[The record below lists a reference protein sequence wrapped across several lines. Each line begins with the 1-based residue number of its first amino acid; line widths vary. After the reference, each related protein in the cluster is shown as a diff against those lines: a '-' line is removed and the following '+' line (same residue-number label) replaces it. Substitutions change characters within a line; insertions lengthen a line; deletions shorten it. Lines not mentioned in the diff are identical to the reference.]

1 MRTARCVGRGP
12 ASRRPPPPVPAA
24 FQVSRPRGM
33 ECKVNSRVKEEHPV
47 ARSVFL
53 GLELQMI
60 GLTILVQLD
69 KNRGFDS
76 VSNSDLL
83 EQL

>member
-1 MRTARCVGRGP
+1 
-12 ASRRPPPPVPAA
+12 
-24 FQVSRPRGM
+24 M

-53 GLELQMI
+53 GLERQMI
-60 GLTILVQLD
+60 TRTILVQLD
-69 KNRGFDS
+69 KNGGFDSGFDS